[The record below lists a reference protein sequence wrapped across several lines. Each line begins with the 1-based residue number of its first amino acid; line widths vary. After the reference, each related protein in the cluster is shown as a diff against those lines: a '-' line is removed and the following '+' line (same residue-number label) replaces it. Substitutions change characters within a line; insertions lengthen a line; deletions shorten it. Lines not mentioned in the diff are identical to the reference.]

1 MMNDTETQMIGAILE
16 RGVLLYKTKV
26 LIPAVKKLLNQ
37 CFEIEP
43 QLIAERSAACCNFR
57 DLRLGITDLLTQIEE
72 PENETNETSD
82 KTNQQ

>member
-16 RGVLLYKTKV
+16 RGVLLYKTEV
-26 LIPAVKKLLNQ
+26 LLPAVKKLLDQ

-57 DLRLGITDLLTQIEE
+57 DLRLGITNLLSHEGDS
-72 PENETNETSD
+72 TNE
-82 KTNQQ
+82 QL